1 MFDFSKFG
9 KGVHYYRLKAN
20 ITQAK
25 LAEMVDVGEQHINK
39 IENGLTKPSLKVF
52 VNICNV
58 LHVSVKDC
66 LYLNQE
72 TSLALYRQMVSLL
85 EDIGNEDKTLLLQI
99 MRDLESL
106 DVAVAFV
113 EKTNIIQG

>member
-1 MFDFSKFG
+1 MFDFNKFG

-66 LYLNQE
+66 LSLNQE
-72 TSLALYRQMVSLL
+72 TSLALYRQMSSLL
-85 EDIGNEDKTLLLQI
+85 EEVNDEEKRFLHQI
-99 MRDLESL
+99 MQDLDSL
-106 DVAVAFV
+106 DLSIALG
-113 EKTNIIQG
+113 ETTNVI